1 MKTAV
6 FIAPGQIEVQETAKP
21 EIDGENQAIIRVV
34 RASVCGSD
42 LWWYRGIAKR
52 EANTLVGHE
61 AIGVV
66 EQVSADV
73 SQIKASDFVIVPFT
87 HGCGHCVAC
96 LNGFHAAKNAEVKP
110 GDTVAVIGDG
120 AVGLCGVIGA
130 KLLGAEKIILLSH
143 HEDRAALG
151 REFGATDIVA
161 QKGAAAVQ
169 QVLALTKENAGV
181 DAVLECVGAA
191 GAIDQAG
198 QIARPGAVIGRVGV
212 PHAEPKSNQLFWKNI
227 GLRGG
232 IASVT
237 KPDKE
242 LLPKAVLDGEINPGK
257 VFTKSFDLDHA
268 ADAYA
273 VMDQRQ
279 AIKSLLVID

>member
-1 MKTAV
+1 M
-6 FIAPGQIEVQETAKP
+6 
-21 EIDGENQAIIRVV
+21 
-34 RASVCGSD
+34 
-42 LWWYRGIAKR
+42 
-52 EANTLVGHE
+52 
-61 AIGVV
+61 
-66 EQVSADV
+66 
-73 SQIKASDFVIVPFT
+73 
-87 HGCGHCVAC
+87 
-96 LNGFHAAKNAEVKP
+96 
-110 GDTVAVIGDG
+110 
-120 AVGLCGVIGA
+120 
-130 KLLGAEKIILLSH
+130 GAEKIILLSH

-198 QIARPGAVIGRVGV
+198 QIARLGAVIGRVGV
-212 PHAEPKSNQLFWKNI
+212 PHAEPKSNHLFWKNI

-242 LLPKAVLDGEINPGK
+242 LLLKAVLDGEINPGK
-257 VFTKSFDLDHA
+257 VFTRSFDLDHA

-273 VMDQRQ
+273 AMDQRQ

>member
-1 MKTAV
+1 M
-6 FIAPGQIEVQETAKP
+6 
-21 EIDGENQAIIRVV
+21 NQLTPDWGTPADYTDEQL
-34 RASVCGSD
+34 ASLQTLSD
-42 LWWYRGIAKR
+42 VMA
-52 EANTLVGHE
+52 T
-61 AIGVV
+61 
-66 EQVSADV
+66 
-73 SQIKASDFVIVPFT
+73 
-87 HGCGHCVAC
+87 
-96 LNGFHAAKNAEVKP
+96 GFHAAKNAEVKP

-169 QVLALTKENAGV
+169 QVLAMTKENAGV

-191 GAIDQAG
+191 GDIDQAG
-198 QIARPGAVIGRVGV
+198 QIARPGAVIGCVGV
-212 PHAEPKSNQLFWKNI
+212 PHAEPKSNRLFWKNI

-242 LLPKAVLDGEINPGK
+242 LLLKAVLDGEINPGE

-273 VMDQRQ
+273 AMDQRQ

>member
-1 MKTAV
+1 M
-6 FIAPGQIEVQETAKP
+6 
-21 EIDGENQAIIRVV
+21 
-34 RASVCGSD
+34 
-42 LWWYRGIAKR
+42 
-52 EANTLVGHE
+52 
-61 AIGVV
+61 
-66 EQVSADV
+66 
-73 SQIKASDFVIVPFT
+73 
-87 HGCGHCVAC
+87 
-96 LNGFHAAKNAEVKP
+96 
-110 GDTVAVIGDG
+110 
-120 AVGLCGVIGA
+120 
-130 KLLGAEKIILLSH
+130 GAEKIILLSH

-181 DAVLECVGAA
+181 DAVLECVGTA

-212 PHAEPKSNQLFWKNI
+212 PHAEPKSNLLFWKNI

-242 LLPKAVLDGEINPGK
+242 LLLKAVLDGEINPGK
-257 VFTKSFDLDHA
+257 VFTRSFDLDHA

-273 VMDQRQ
+273 AMDQRQ

>member
-1 MKTAV
+1 MWRNRC
-6 FIAPGQIEVQETAKP
+6 Q
-21 EIDGENQAIIRVV
+21 
-34 RASVCGSD
+34 
-42 LWWYRGIAKR
+42 
-52 EANTLVGHE
+52 
-61 AIGVV
+61 
-66 EQVSADV
+66 
-73 SQIKASDFVIVPFT
+73 
-87 HGCGHCVAC
+87 
-96 LNGFHAAKNAEVKP
+96 
-110 GDTVAVIGDG
+110 
-120 AVGLCGVIGA
+120 AVGRGKDYPA
-130 KLLGAEKIILLSH
+130 QP

-191 GAIDQAG
+191 GAIDQVG

-242 LLPKAVLDGEINPGK
+242 LLLGEINPGK

-273 VMDQRQ
+273 AMDQRQ

>member
-1 MKTAV
+1 M
-6 FIAPGQIEVQETAKP
+6 
-21 EIDGENQAIIRVV
+21 
-34 RASVCGSD
+34 
-42 LWWYRGIAKR
+42 
-52 EANTLVGHE
+52 
-61 AIGVV
+61 
-66 EQVSADV
+66 
-73 SQIKASDFVIVPFT
+73 
-87 HGCGHCVAC
+87 
-96 LNGFHAAKNAEVKP
+96 
-110 GDTVAVIGDG
+110 
-120 AVGLCGVIGA
+120 
-130 KLLGAEKIILLSH
+130 GAEKIILLSH

-181 DAVLECVGAA
+181 DAVLECVGTA

-212 PHAEPKSNQLFWKNI
+212 PHAEPKSNRLFWKNI

-242 LLPKAVLDGEINPGK
+242 LLLKAVLDGEINPGK

-273 VMDQRQ
+273 AMDQRQ
-279 AIKSLLVID
+279 AIKTLLVID

>member
-1 MKTAV
+1 M
-6 FIAPGQIEVQETAKP
+6 
-21 EIDGENQAIIRVV
+21 
-34 RASVCGSD
+34 GS
-42 LWWYRGIAKR
+42 
-52 EANTLVGHE
+52 
-61 AIGVV
+61 
-66 EQVSADV
+66 
-73 SQIKASDFVIVPFT
+73 
-87 HGCGHCVAC
+87 
-96 LNGFHAAKNAEVKP
+96 
-110 GDTVAVIGDG
+110 
-120 AVGLCGVIGA
+120 
-130 KLLGAEKIILLSH
+130 EKIILLSH
-143 HEDRAALG
+143 HENRAALG

-181 DAVLECVGAA
+181 DAVLECVGTA

-227 GLRGG
+227 CLRGG

-242 LLPKAVLDGEINPGK
+242 LLLKAVLDGEINPGK

-273 VMDQRQ
+273 AMDQRQ